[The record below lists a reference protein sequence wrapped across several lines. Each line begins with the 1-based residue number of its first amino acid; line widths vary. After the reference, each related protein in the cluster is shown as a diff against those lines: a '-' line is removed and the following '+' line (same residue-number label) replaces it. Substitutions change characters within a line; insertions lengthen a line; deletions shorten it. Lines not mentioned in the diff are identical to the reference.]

1 MPERFHLVG
10 PLVSPLDFVYRI
22 RSLEET
28 SVRHDSSGDQ
38 RLTMTSFDRAQNNV
52 DFDPPTLTRR

>member
-1 MPERFHLVG
+1 MIG
-10 PLVSPLDFVYRI
+10 PLVIPLDFVYRN

-38 RLTMTSFDRAQNNV
+38 RLTMTLFDRAQNNV